1 MTELCIIQGKENE
14 GDDPTKVE
22 HVAHLEAT
30 EFVVQKKQFKEMDRG
45 TEQRLRP
52 SIENPPILEL
62 KTLPEHLEYA
72 FLQKDSK
79 LPVII
84 SSKLQVDQKEKLL
97 RVP

>member
-1 MTELCIIQGKENE
+1 M
-14 GDDPTKVE
+14 
-22 HVAHLEAT
+22 EAT
-30 EFVVQKKQFKEMDRG
+30 EFVVRKKKFEKIDRG

-52 SIENPPILEL
+52 SIEDPPILEL
-62 KTLPEHLEYA
+62 KTLLEHLEYA